1 MAEFYPP
8 RLNRF
13 LVRSVQTIAAWAT
26 QVFYRLTLE
35 TEYDCLQWLTDLRTE
50 RVVLLPNH
58 PTFDDPILL
67 FLLSAQLGQEFH
79 FLAAHEQFRGLLGQ
93 FFQQMGTYSIRRG
106 MADRLSIG
114 QTLDLLSQ
122 SSQRLV
128 IFPEGGCSFQNDTV
142 MPFRGG
148 AIQMALQVI
157 SKQAKQGQP
166 CNLYVVPISIKYRY
180 TQNMGP
186 VIEQSLQQLEQAL
199 DLPSGLDPYQRLR
212 AIAACLLSRMEQDYG
227 LPSPMEQSW
236 NDRMQQL
243 RLTVLERAEQA
254 VGVSSAPQD
263 PLRERVYRIGAK
275 LEAAPDLMFSDQGQV
290 YPGLGDRAAL
300 SKTLFRLLNFDAIY
314 DGYVAENPTSERF
327 LDTLTRFE
335 RDVFAIDQPKPKGNR
350 RAYVAA
356 GTPINLADWLPA
368 YQQNRSATITQLT
381 QHCQTAV
388 QTNLDRL
395 SHIQKST

>member
-13 LVRSVQTIAAWAT
+13 LVRSVQTIAAGAT
-26 QVFYRLTLE
+26 QVFYRLALD

-50 RVVLLPNH
+50 RVLLLPNH

-114 QTLDLLSQ
+114 QTLSLLSQ
-122 SSQRLV
+122 PAQKLV

-142 MPFRGG
+142 MTFRGG
-148 AIQMALQVI
+148 AMQMALQVI
-157 SKQAKQGQP
+157 SKQAKQGLP
-166 CNLYVVPISIKYRY
+166 HHLYVVPISIKYRY
-180 TQNMGP
+180 TQDMAP
-186 VIEQSLQQLEQAL
+186 AIEQSFRQLESAL
-199 DLPSGLDPYQRLR
+199 DLPANRDSYQRLR
-212 AIAACLLSRMEQDYG
+212 AIAACILSHMEQDYG
-227 LPSPMEQSW
+227 LSSPTEQSW

-254 VGVSSAPQD
+254 VGLTCAPQD
-263 PLRERVYRIGAK
+263 PLRERVYRIAAK
-275 LEAAPDLMFSDQGQV
+275 LQTETDLSFTHQGQR
-290 YPGLGDRAAL
+290 YPGLGDRPAV

-314 DGYVAENPTSERF
+314 DGYVAENPTPERF

-335 RDVFAIDQPKPKGNR
+335 REIFAIDQPKPKGNR

-356 GTPINLADWLPA
+356 GRPINLADWLPA
-368 YQQNRSATITQLT
+368 YTQNRSATIAQLT
-381 QHCQTAV
+381 QQCQDTV
-388 QTNLDRL
+388 QANLDRL
-395 SHIQKST
+395 SQTNPY